1 MTSEVLAQTQETRVA
16 TLPTAPGPT
25 PNAHPAALRS
35 WRTALT
41 VADGI
46 MLLIVVIAAV
56 ARLVNLGAQ
65 PLSPAEAE
73 AALAGWQFARGI
85 PLTAAPAS
93 PAYFTLTGLL
103 MSVGGDGDAAAR
115 LVPALFGVLTV
126 ALPWLWRGRFRP
138 AVWLTAGVLLAFS
151 PIHMIV
157 SRTAGG
163 DAIALFA
170 LLLLAVAAARLDEGE
185 GWGVA
190 AGAALGLGLTTAP
203 LFYTGLVAFLPA
215 WWVFRGAD
223 PLRRGTL
230 RAAGLA
236 AAIAFVIIAAGGLFY
251 PEGIGGALMLL
262 SRWLGQFGLATGAAR
277 EPLLVLLRYELGLFL
292 LGIPAIVSA
301 LSADDN
307 VGKQLALWL
316 GLLLPV
322 LLLQMAEP
330 HQAAAALVPGY
341 LLIGLLA
348 GDLMRGELPQT
359 ERRRAWLVGGGLALL
374 GMTLLVG
381 IARFTQLGV
390 WTGQNASLVSLAV
403 LAFALAGVAVVVVLA
418 VVAVVVVLAWES
430 PAARRGAFLAA
441 VVMLLYWQWG
451 TGWHLSQTAANDPG
465 ERWVAVGTDDDVPR
479 LVGLLERISREV
491 ANSDVDLS
499 VFSAVDSP
507 VLRWYFRAYERF
519 ETGLALPIDSQ
530 ADVVITADDDP
541 PQLPNDYFGADF
553 GLEQHE
559 VTDTGAGGGATV
571 DQVLRAWL
579 FHRSSVPVEQQ
590 RIVVW
595 VRSDLATA
603 E

>member
-1 MTSEVLAQTQETRVA
+1 MTSKVLAETQERRVA

-35 WRTALT
+35 WRMALT

-65 PLSPAEAE
+65 PLSPTEAE

-103 MSVGGDGDAAAR
+103 MSLGRDGDAAAR

-223 PLRRGTL
+223 TLRRGTL

-236 AAIAFVIIAAGGLFY
+236 AAIAFVIVAAGGLFY
-251 PEGIGGALMLL
+251 PEGIGGALSLL
-262 SRWLGQFGLATGAAR
+262 PRWLGQFGLATGAAR

-322 LLLQMAEP
+322 LLQMAEP

-348 GDLMRGELPQT
+348 GDLMRGELPQM
-359 ERRRAWLVGGGLALL
+359 ERRRAWLVGGGLTLL
-374 GMTLLVG
+374 GMTMLVS

-390 WTGQNASLVSLAV
+390 WTGQNASLISLGV
-403 LAFALAGVAVVVVLA
+403 LAFAMAGVV
-418 VVAVVVVLAWES
+418 VVVVLAWES

-441 VVMLLYWQWG
+441 VAMLLYWQWG
-451 TGWHLSQTAANDPG
+451 TGWHLSQAAANDPG
-465 ERWVAVGTDDDVPR
+465 ERWVTVGTDDDVPR

-559 VTDTGAGGGATV
+559 VTDVGLSDESGGTSV

-579 FHRSSVPVEQQ
+579 FHRSSVPVEPL

>member
-1 MTSEVLAQTQETRVA
+1 MTSEVLPETQETRVA
-16 TLPTAPGPT
+16 TPALLPSPPGRES
-25 PNAHPAALRS
+25 APAALRS

-103 MSVGGDGDAAAR
+103 MSLGRDGDAAAR
-115 LVPALFGVLTV
+115 LAPAIFGVLTV

-151 PIHMIV
+151 PIHMIL

-190 AGAALGLGLTTAP
+190 VGAALGLGLTTAP

-215 WWVFRGAD
+215 WWVFRGATASS
-223 PLRRGTL
+223 LAHRERAGG
-230 RAAGLA
+230 RAAFLA
-236 AAIAFVIIAAGGLFY
+236 AVIVFVIVAAGGLFY
-251 PEGIGGALMLL
+251 PEGIGGALSLL
-262 SRWLGQFGLATGAAR
+262 PRWLGQFGLATGAAR

-348 GDLMRGELPQT
+348 GDLMRGELPRT

-374 GMTLLVG
+374 GMTLLVS
-381 IARFTQLGV
+381 IARFTQLGL
-390 WTGQNASLVSLAV
+390 WTGQNAPLVSLAV
-403 LAFALAGVAVVVVLA
+403 LAFALAGVVVVVM
-418 VVAVVVVLAWES
+418 LAWES
-430 PAARRGAFLAA
+430 TAARRGAFLA
-441 VVMLLYWQWG
+441 VVAMLLYWQWG
-451 TGWHLSQTAANDPG
+451 TGWHLSQAAANDPG
-465 ERWVAVGTDDDVPR
+465 ERWVVVGTDDDVPR

-507 VLRWYFRAYERF
+507 VLRWYFRAFEHF
-519 ETGLALPIDSQ
+519 ETGLALPINSQ

-559 VTDTGAGGGATV
+559 VTDMSLTGEGSSATV

-579 FHRSSVPVEQQ
+579 FHRSSVAVEPQ

>member
-1 MTSEVLAQTQETRVA
+1 MTSKVLAETQERRVA

-25 PNAHPAALRS
+25 PSDHPTALRS

-41 VADGI
+41 IADGV

-65 PLSPAEAE
+65 PLSPTEAE

-103 MSVGGDGDAAAR
+103 MSLGRDGDAAAR
-115 LVPALFGVLTV
+115 LTPALFGVLTV

-151 PIHMIV
+151 PIHMIL

-223 PLRRGTL
+223 TLRRGTL
-230 RAAGLA
+230 RAAAMA

-262 SRWLGQFGLATGAAR
+262 PRWLGQFGLTTGAAR

-292 LGIPAIVSA
+292 LGLPAIVSA

-307 VGKQLALWL
+307 LGKQLALWL

-330 HQAAAALVPGY
+330 HQTAAALVPGY

-374 GMTLLVG
+374 GMTLLVS
-381 IARFTQLGV
+381 IARFTQLGL

-418 VVAVVVVLAWES
+418 WES
-430 PAARRGAFLAA
+430 PAARRGAFLA
-441 VVMLLYWQWG
+441 VVAMLLYWQWG
-451 TGWHLSQTAANDPG
+451 TGWHLSQAAANDPG
-465 ERWVAVGTDDDVPR
+465 ERWVTVGTDDDVPR

-559 VTDTGAGGGATV
+559 VTDVGLTGEGGGATV